1 MAISYIRHDEE
12 FFGIVKLTNG
22 EELLAKM
29 LVFEDSIEQEGTI
42 TGTDLLF
49 VSAPAKV
56 HATDMV
62 KDGQRASLVGLKKWM
77 VFSDEE
83 FFIIPEDHILSIAPM
98 SSDTITMYK
107 LFVKAEFKGESVDP
121 ASIKHKEIPVNQNMG
136 LVGKVEEARRNL
148 ENLFKQ

>member
-49 VSAPAKV
+49 VSAP
-56 HATDMV
+56 ATDMV

>member
-1 MAISYIRHDEE
+1 MAISYIKHDEE
-12 FFGIVKLTNG
+12 FFGIAKLTNG

-29 LVFEDSIEQEGTI
+29 LVFEDSETQDGS
-42 TGTDLLF
+42 GDDLLF
-49 VSAPAKV
+49 VSDPAKV

-83 FFIIPEDHILSIAPM
+83 FFIIPEGHILSIAPM
-98 SSDTITMYK
+98 SAETVTMYK
-107 LFVKAEFKGESVDP
+107 LFVRAEFKGENVDP
-121 ASIKHKEIPVNQNMG
+121 SQMKHKEIQVNQNMG

-148 ENLFKQ
+148 ENLFKEE